1 MVTYLYDKELYRYQR
16 SDLKY
21 NTFSFIV
28 HRPNFQSNTYINFAN
43 YSIYFSIL
51 HGLILALHIFIIY
64 SLYQILSCNLCIQY
78 FSNIKTEVRYK

>member
-21 NTFSFIV
+21 NRFSFRV
-28 HRPNFQSNTYINFAN
+28 HKPNFRSNSYITFAN
-43 YSIYFSIL
+43 YSNYFSIL

-64 SLYQILSCNLCIQY
+64 SLYQILSCNLCAQY
-78 FSNIKTEVRYK
+78 FSNIKTGARYK